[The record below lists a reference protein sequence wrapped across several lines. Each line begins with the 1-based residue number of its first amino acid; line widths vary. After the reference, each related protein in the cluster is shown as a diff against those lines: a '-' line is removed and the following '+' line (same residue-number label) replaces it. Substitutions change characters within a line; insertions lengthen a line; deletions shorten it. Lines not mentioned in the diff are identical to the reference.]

1 MFFDGVAIGAFMV
14 EEGVRGVFRS
24 SSRRSRGSGS
34 SVSCAEKS

>member
-24 SSRRSRGSGS
+24 SRSRGSGS
-34 SVSCAEKS
+34 SGG